1 MAGAVTKT
9 VSASWEHANLVEA
22 HRAPIRQSDHG
33 ACGAAQGWLGHDD
46 EMAADDPHLLWIE
59 EHLDELRHYPATWVA
74 IDPVRGIVVH
84 AKDGDEFADKL
95 AALPREERKRLLTF
109 NTSMCA

>member
-1 MAGAVTKT
+1 MCEDAAAAGGRGPRR
-9 VSASWEHANLVEA
+9 
-22 HRAPIRQSDHG
+22 RADV
-33 ACGAAQGWLGHDD
+33 LGHEE
-46 EMAADDPHLLWIE
+46 EMAPDDPHLRWIE
-59 EHLDELRHYPATWVA
+59 EHLDELRCYPSTWVA

-95 AALPREERKRLLTF
+95 AALPSEERKRLLTF